1 MGFSKKQAQILAFP
15 KTGKTALICDGAV
28 RTGKTSIM
36 SISFILWMMGSF
48 NQKNFAFCG
57 RSVQSVVRN
66 IIQPLSAIRFFPENG
81 YLLNYAVSKNLLV
94 VERGGKTN
102 YIYVFGGKDESSY
115 TLIQGITLAGVLLD
129 EVALMPRSFV
139 EQALARCS
147 VDGSRYW
154 FSCNPEYPQHWFYQ
168 EWILDAEGKNAM
180 HLHFRMEDNPGLSA
194 EKIAQYQRDFQ
205 GPFYERYVLGHW
217 VRAEGLVYPMF
228 DEAKHVVHGDVSR
241 AGTFYVSI
249 DYGTVNPTAM
259 GLWRLHNGVATM
271 VKEYYFDSRKEKRQ
285 KTDEEYYADLERF
298 AEGYDIERVIVD
310 PSAASFK
317 ECMKRHGRFRVW
329 DADNAVLD
337 GIRLTGTLL
346 QAGRLL
352 FQESCTNTFAEFGA
366 YMWDDKR
373 AEDAVV
379 KENDHSMDQIRYF
392 CNTVMWR
399 EVRAGVAG
407 LGTGCRP

>member
-1 MGFSKKQAQILAFP
+1 M
-15 KTGKTALICDGAV
+15 
-28 RTGKTSIM
+28 
-36 SISFILWMMGSF
+36 
-48 NQKNFAFCG
+48 
-57 RSVQSVVRN
+57 VRN

-168 EWILDAEGKNAM
+168 EWILNAEEKNAM
-180 HLHFRMEDNPGLSA
+180 HLHFRMEDNPGLSK
-194 EKIAQYQRDFQ
+194 ETIAQYQRDFQ

-298 AEGYDIERVIVD
+298 VEGYDIERVIVD

-317 ECMKRHGRFRVW
+317 ECMKRHGRFHVW

-346 QAGRLL
+346 QTGQLR
-352 FQESCTNTFAEFGA
+352 FHESCTHTFAEFGA

-399 EVRAGVAG
+399 DVHTGVAG
-407 LGTGCRP
+407 LGTGCGP